1 MPRLSINELTQ
12 LAARALQNAGTS
24 QAVAAATA
32 KALVAAEMAG
42 LSGHGLARVPLY
54 AQHVRE
60 GRASGVAEPC
70 IVHEKGAACLIDARG
85 GLAYLAMELATREA
99 IRRATEFGVAFCG
112 VTRSHHCGAMDYHL
126 APLAAA
132 NLVGIGFTN
141 SPAAINAWGGR
152 KPLFGTNPIAAVFP
166 RKRRTDSLPAEPAAR
181 GQRAQALA
189 AASGYPADEVW
200 RGQQPLIVD
209 LSLTEVARGKI
220 MVAAKEGK
228 PIPAGWAFD
237 RDGKPTTDAKAALT
251 GSMAAIGGVKGVVL
265 ALTVELLCVAL
276 TGARFGFENDS
287 FFDPGQPAS
296 IGHAIVAIHPAALA
310 GNDVYFER
318 VETLIGALLADD
330 AVTTARRPQARIH
343 CRCACERDRSAGYA
357 LQSTRR
363 DGIVIRQTGCSS
375 AW

>member
-12 LAARALQNAGTS
+12 LATQALQNSGAS
-24 QAVAAATA
+24 HAMAAATA

-42 LSGHGLARVPLY
+42 LSGHGLSRLPLY
-54 AQHVRE
+54 VQHVRE
-60 GRASGVAEPC
+60 GRASGVAEPR
-70 IVHEKGAACLIDARG
+70 IVHQKGAVCLFDAQG

-99 IRRATEFGVAFCG
+99 IRRVTEFGVAFCG

-132 NLVGIGFTN
+132 NLVGLGFTN

-152 KPLFGTNPIAAVFP
+152 RPLFGTNPIAAIFP
-166 RKRRTDSLPAEPAAR
+166 RRNEPA
-181 GQRAQALA
+181 
-189 AASGYPADEVW
+189 
-200 RGQQPLIVD
+200 LIVD

-237 RDGKPTTDAKAALT
+237 RDGRPTTDAKAALT

-296 IGHAIVAIHPAALA
+296 IGHAVLAIDPAALA

-318 VETLIGALLADD
+318 VEALIGALLADEAVRLPGDRRYRSIAD
-330 AVTTARRPQARIH
+330 ARVK
-343 CRCACERDRSAGYA
+343 
-357 LQSTRR
+357 
-363 DGIVIRQTGCSS
+363 GIDVPDMLYNQLVKMAS
-375 AW
+375 